1 MDEKTIATTLFAQ
14 GFKTTGGNI
23 KNTGYTSP
31 IYVEKPI
38 NSVKEIQ
45 DLIILSLPSGQVV
58 RLSDIAEVK
67 LEYPEADSYI
77 TNNGEK
83 CILLSVEMKP
93 GNNIVE
99 MGKLVSAQLD
109 EFKKT
114 LPEDV
119 KMFEITNQ
127 PVVVNDSVWD
137 FMRELLIA
145 IVAVVIAILL
155 LLPLRVALIAASTI
169 PITIFVSIGLFYLFG
184 FELNT
189 VTLACL
195 IVSLGMIVDNS
206 VVIIDDYVEL
216 IGEGMDRKEATLRST
231 SEFFKSIFS
240 ATLAISVTFFPF
252 LFTMTG
258 MFKDFLL
265 DFPWAILII
274 LMGSFIIAELLV
286 PFLQYALIKPTK
298 AKEISENSG
307 GKKHFSFLTLLQ
319 SSYDKLITWCFK
331 YPIGLGAITLVVMV
345 IGIWLFVKSPMQMM
359 PIAERNQFAVEIFL
373 PTNTSI
379 ERTSEIADSLEAI
392 LAKDDRVV
400 SIANFHG
407 CSSPRFQTTY
417 APQIGGPN
425 FAQFIVNT
433 VSNDATEDVLHEY
446 TSKYE
451 AYFPDAVILFKQ
463 LSYSDAAYP
472 IELKISGSNLAELQA
487 VSDTILGIMRRN
499 PDITIPRTSLDMPS
513 IATLVKPDAVQ
524 LSRIGKTTGNIE
536 LDLALRYSSGVPVG
550 TLWDGK
556 HSTDVVLK
564 STEADHSD
572 ANELS
577 NGLLPTLG
585 MTSVP
590 LSQIADVV
598 PKPVY
603 GQISHLNGI
612 KTIYLSALIPWDKNT
627 IDVTSGLMKEVDKVP
642 LPEGVSVNYGG
653 EWESTMTVIPQM
665 GGALMMAVV
674 IIFLI
679 LLFHYKNIR
688 LSIFLLFTLVFC
700 LPGAG
705 FGLWIE
711 GISISVTC
719 TLGIIS
725 LMGILVRNVII
736 MIDYAEEIQVTDGL
750 SVKEAILDSAKRRMR
765 PIFLTSSAASMGVIP
780 MVLGK
785 SPLWMPMGSVIFW
798 GTIITMFFILTIIP
812 ILY

>member
-1 MDEKTIATTLFAQ
+1 M
-14 GFKTTGGNI
+14 
-23 KNTGYTSP
+23 
-31 IYVEKPI
+31 
-38 NSVKEIQ
+38 
-45 DLIILSLPSGQVV
+45 V

-216 IGEGMDRKEATLRST
+216 IGEGMDRKEATLRSA

-331 YPIGLGAITLVVMV
+331 CPIGLCAITLVVMV
-345 IGIWLFVKSPMQMM
+345 IGIWLFVKRPMQMM

-433 VSNDATEDVLHEY
+433 VSNDATEDVLHAY

-499 PDITIPRTSLDMPS
+499 PDITIQRTSLDMPS
-513 IATLVKPDAVQ
+513 IAILVKPDAVQ

-612 KTIYLSALIPWDKNT
+612 KTIYLSAL
-627 IDVTSGLMKEVDKVP
+627 VP
-642 LPEGVSVNYGG
+642 
-653 EWESTMTVIPQM
+653 
-665 GGALMMAVV
+665 
-674 IIFLI
+674 
-679 LLFHYKNIR
+679 
-688 LSIFLLFTLVFC
+688 
-700 LPGAG
+700 
-705 FGLWIE
+705 
-711 GISISVTC
+711 
-719 TLGIIS
+719 
-725 LMGILVRNVII
+725 
-736 MIDYAEEIQVTDGL
+736 
-750 SVKEAILDSAKRRMR
+750 
-765 PIFLTSSAASMGVIP
+765 
-780 MVLGK
+780 
-785 SPLWMPMGSVIFW
+785 
-798 GTIITMFFILTIIP
+798 
-812 ILY
+812 

>member
-1 MDEKTIATTLFAQ
+1 M
-14 GFKTTGGNI
+14 
-23 KNTGYTSP
+23 
-31 IYVEKPI
+31 
-38 NSVKEIQ
+38 
-45 DLIILSLPSGQVV
+45 V

-307 GKKHFSFLTLLQ
+307 EKKHFSFLTLLQ

-700 LPGAG
+700 FPGAG

-798 GTIITMFFILTIIP
+798 GTIITMFFILTIISV
-812 ILY
+812 LYWKNQRIGNEKI

>member
-1 MDEKTIATTLFAQ
+1 
-14 GFKTTGGNI
+14 
-23 KNTGYTSP
+23 
-31 IYVEKPI
+31 
-38 NSVKEIQ
+38 
-45 DLIILSLPSGQVV
+45 
-58 RLSDIAEVK
+58 
-67 LEYPEADSYI
+67 
-77 TNNGEK
+77 
-83 CILLSVEMKP
+83 
-93 GNNIVE
+93 
-99 MGKLVSAQLD
+99 
-109 EFKKT
+109 
-114 LPEDV
+114 
-119 KMFEITNQ
+119 
-127 PVVVNDSVWD
+127 
-137 FMRELLIA
+137 
-145 IVAVVIAILL
+145 
-155 LLPLRVALIAASTI
+155 
-169 PITIFVSIGLFYLFG
+169 
-184 FELNT
+184 
-189 VTLACL
+189 
-195 IVSLGMIVDNS
+195 
-206 VVIIDDYVEL
+206 
-216 IGEGMDRKEATLRST
+216 
-231 SEFFKSIFS
+231 
-240 ATLAISVTFFPF
+240 
-252 LFTMTG
+252 
-258 MFKDFLL
+258 
-265 DFPWAILII
+265 
-274 LMGSFIIAELLV
+274 
-286 PFLQYALIKPTK
+286 
-298 AKEISENSG
+298 
-307 GKKHFSFLTLLQ
+307 
-319 SSYDKLITWCFK
+319 
-331 YPIGLGAITLVVMV
+331 
-345 IGIWLFVKSPMQMM
+345 MM

-700 LPGAG
+700 FPGAG

-812 ILY
+812 VLYWKTQKSKNQQ

>member
-1 MDEKTIATTLFAQ
+1 
-14 GFKTTGGNI
+14 
-23 KNTGYTSP
+23 
-31 IYVEKPI
+31 
-38 NSVKEIQ
+38 
-45 DLIILSLPSGQVV
+45 
-58 RLSDIAEVK
+58 
-67 LEYPEADSYI
+67 
-77 TNNGEK
+77 
-83 CILLSVEMKP
+83 
-93 GNNIVE
+93 
-99 MGKLVSAQLD
+99 
-109 EFKKT
+109 
-114 LPEDV
+114 
-119 KMFEITNQ
+119 
-127 PVVVNDSVWD
+127 
-137 FMRELLIA
+137 
-145 IVAVVIAILL
+145 
-155 LLPLRVALIAASTI
+155 
-169 PITIFVSIGLFYLFG
+169 
-184 FELNT
+184 
-189 VTLACL
+189 
-195 IVSLGMIVDNS
+195 
-206 VVIIDDYVEL
+206 
-216 IGEGMDRKEATLRST
+216 
-231 SEFFKSIFS
+231 
-240 ATLAISVTFFPF
+240 F

-331 YPIGLGAITLVVMV
+331 YPIGLCAITLVVMV

-499 PDITIPRTSLDMPS
+499 PDITIQRTSLDMPS
-513 IATLVKPDAVQ
+513 IAILVKPDAVQ

-550 TLWDGK
+550 TLGDGK

-577 NGLLPTLG
+577 NGLLPTLD

-612 KTIYLSALIPWDKNT
+612 KTIYLSAL
-627 IDVTSGLMKEVDKVP
+627 VP
-642 LPEGVSVNYGG
+642 
-653 EWESTMTVIPQM
+653 
-665 GGALMMAVV
+665 
-674 IIFLI
+674 
-679 LLFHYKNIR
+679 
-688 LSIFLLFTLVFC
+688 
-700 LPGAG
+700 
-705 FGLWIE
+705 
-711 GISISVTC
+711 
-719 TLGIIS
+719 
-725 LMGILVRNVII
+725 
-736 MIDYAEEIQVTDGL
+736 
-750 SVKEAILDSAKRRMR
+750 
-765 PIFLTSSAASMGVIP
+765 
-780 MVLGK
+780 
-785 SPLWMPMGSVIFW
+785 
-798 GTIITMFFILTIIP
+798 
-812 ILY
+812 